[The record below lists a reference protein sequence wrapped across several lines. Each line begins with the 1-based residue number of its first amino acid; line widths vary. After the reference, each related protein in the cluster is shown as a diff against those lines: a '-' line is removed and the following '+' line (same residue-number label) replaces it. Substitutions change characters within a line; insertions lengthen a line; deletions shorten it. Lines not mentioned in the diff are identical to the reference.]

1 MSIKVLTF
9 LEAVRK
15 RPGMYV
21 GELGPFAINQLVDE
35 VVSNAIDQFLRG
47 AATRV
52 SVDLGGDGWI
62 EITDDGPGLPFDQ
75 RDTNESVSL
84 ATRYLTHHHIS
95 ATADG
100 AAPHIHLHARFGVG
114 LCVVNALCSRFICRS
129 WRSGVCWE
137 QEFAEGEAL
146 SDARQIETGEGRG
159 TTFRFLPDAK
169 VLQALHADIG
179 HVRASLWRA
188 AHLFSGM
195 RLDCGSESF
204 HTTRGV
210 RDYLLTLQMSAFV
223 GHALDDSSTFH
234 WRGQAGDFRVE
245 AVAAGSARGPKP
257 TIHWVSWVNGLET
270 VEHGAHVDGFAQAL
284 RAQGWTPAVAL
295 LTVVAEEPRFASPM
309 RDRFVSAEAK
319 TAISS
324 GLSEPLRTFLAGQRV
339 PR

>member
-1 MSIKVLTF
+1 MSIKVLKYPET
-9 LEAVRK
+9 VRK

-21 GELGPFAINQLVDE
+21 GELGPFAINQLIDE

-52 SVDLGGDGWI
+52 SVDLCDDGWI
-62 EITDDGPGLPFDQ
+62 EIRDDGPGLPFDQ
-75 RDTNESVSL
+75 RESSESVSV
-84 ATRYLTHHHIS
+84 ATRCLTNHHNT

-100 AAPHIHLHARFGVG
+100 AAPHIHVHARFGVG
-114 LCVVNALCSRFICRS
+114 LCIVNALCSRFICRS
-129 WRSGVCWE
+129 WRGGACWE

-146 SDARQIETGEGRG
+146 SNARQVATGDGRG

-169 VLQALHADIG
+169 LLEAVHADSG

-204 HTTRGV
+204 YTTRGV

-223 GHALDDSSTFH
+223 SHAIDDSSTFH
-234 WRGQAGDFRVE
+234 WRGQAGSFRVE
-245 AVAAGSARGPKP
+245 AVAAGSARGSKP
-257 TIHWVSWVNGLET
+257 STHWVSWVNGLET
-270 VEHGAHVDGFAQAL
+270 VEHGCHVDGFAQAL
-284 RAQGWTPAVAL
+284 RPHGWKPAVAL
-295 LTVVAEEPRFASPM
+295 LTVVADDPRFAGPM
-309 RDRFVSAEAK
+309 RQKFISAEAR

-324 GLSEPLRTFLAGQRV
+324 SLSEPLRTFLAGRRVQR
-339 PR
+339 